1 MKSIEGS
8 ASARTLLC
16 DVFVNKARVAVI
28 AGHTERLAFI
38 EHPSP
43 GPPAGQRSF
52 LVEVQMI
59 DAA

>member
-1 MKSIEGS
+1 LSEAHRLEHCYVI
-8 ASARTLLC
+8 
-16 DVFVNKARVAVI
+16 FVNKARVAVI

-52 LVEVQMI
+52 LVEMQMI